1 MSLSYCAAGS
11 LRARAEI
18 DTAIAAIERQI
29 PNVGPNV
36 QARLLMRLGTT
47 AFYIEHFER
56 AERFSQD
63 TALLATELGMD
74 TLTAQ
79 AYATLCLLAQLSDPD
94 PARARSF
101 LRSQEAAAE
110 RAANTALRVY
120 ALRTQYQIAAEDLN
134 VNEATTIEATLST
147 LVDSHSYRESFA
159 FRLARALQYIA
170 SNNIK
175 KAESTI
181 RSVPTAS
188 LRPSQ
193 RVRLE
198 SLLLLLALLRG
209 RRSEASEVLERG
221 LLSEAPT
228 DVMDRIELAHAHAYR
243 GVAYWVLDRPAQA
256 RRSFDF
262 TTAALSPRD
271 RILVDAFKDLSLLSH
286 PLPNMGAIDGV
297 YQTLADAG
305 FRAYA
310 ELLRQLVELDANDV
324 ELSAAEL
331 ETLREFDRFGGRAV
345 DVAKAL
351 GKSRFTVQN
360 QIQSAIKKLGCSG
373 RAEALAYAR
382 QRGWLDRAS
391 N

>member
-1 MSLSYCAAGS
+1 
-11 LRARAEI
+11 
-18 DTAIAAIERQI
+18 
-29 PNVGPNV
+29 
-36 QARLLMRLGTT
+36 
-47 AFYIEHFER
+47 
-56 AERFSQD
+56 
-63 TALLATELGMD
+63 MD